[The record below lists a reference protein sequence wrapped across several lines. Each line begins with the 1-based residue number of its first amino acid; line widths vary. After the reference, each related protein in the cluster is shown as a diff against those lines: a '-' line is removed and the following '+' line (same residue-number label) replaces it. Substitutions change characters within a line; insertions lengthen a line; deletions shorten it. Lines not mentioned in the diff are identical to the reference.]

1 MYKLQ
6 EEIIAKAQQTII
18 EALKHG
24 DTMDVEMW
32 TQLIEV
38 QILSIFLS
46 HGITSSPKIFRNEE
60 PTTSIH

>member
-6 EEIIAKAQQTII
+6 EEIVAKARQTII
-18 EALKHG
+18 EAMKNG
-24 DTMDVEMW
+24 DPNETDMW
-32 TQLIEV
+32 AELIEV

-46 HGITSSPKIFRNEE
+46 HGITSNPKFFRNEE

>member
-6 EEIIAKAQQTII
+6 EEIIAKAQQTITQ
-18 EALKHG
+18 AVKYA
-24 DTMDVEMW
+24 DATDVEMW

-46 HGITSSPKIFRNEE
+46 HGITSSPKIFRNE
-60 PTTSIH
+60 